1 MRCAI
6 DYDENK
12 PLIEQEVKA
21 WGEMQSLKEEPA
33 YKESDIKSANAK
45 AFFLGYK
52 AALDDA
58 CSVLDNFVD
67 FNEIEEETSERMQ
80 QWLAGDMCMQL
91 FSILDDESC
100 EE

>member
-6 DYDENK
+6 DFDENK
-12 PLIEQEVKA
+12 MLIEQEVNA
-21 WGEMQSLKEEPA
+21 WGEMQSLDEEPA
-33 YKESDIKSANAK
+33 YKEKDIKSEK
-45 AFFLGYK
+45 GRAFFFGYK

-58 CSVLDNFVD
+58 CCMLDNFVE
-67 FNEIEEETSERMQ
+67 FGEIEEETSERMQ
-80 QWLAGDMCMQL
+80 QWLAGNLCMQL